1 MSQVD
6 DFFLKQEEPLKSCF
20 IALKTIIREIDPA
33 IELTLRYGM
42 PFFILKGKRFCYLWT
57 HKKHQ
62 QPYIGFVDGNQV
74 NHPQL
79 LQEDRTRMKI
89 LLIDTE
95 KDIPVEMVKKLVTE
109 AMKIASKQS

>member
-6 DFFLKQEEPLKSCF
+6 NFFLQQEEPIKSCL
-20 IALKTIIREIDPA
+20 IALKTIILEIDPA

-57 HKKHQ
+57 HKKYQ
-62 QPYIGFVDGNQV
+62 QPYIGFVDGNQM

-89 LLIDTE
+89 LLIDPE

-109 AMKIASKQS
+109 AIKIALKQS